1 VQTVKQILEGKSNE
15 VHGVTPADT
24 VLTAIKRMAELGV
37 GALVVLENNK
47 LVGILSERDYA
58 RKIVLAGKSSK
69 ETPVRDIMS
78 SPVLTTTL
86 DGRANDCMRLM
97 TDRRIRHL
105 PIIDG
110 DRVVGMLSIG
120 DLLKVVI
127 SEQQKVIDQ
136 LNSYISS

>member
-1 VQTVKQILEGKSNE
+1 MHSVKQILEGKGNE
-15 VHGVTPADT
+15 IHSVTPNDT

-37 GALVVLENNK
+37 GALVVLENDM

-86 DGRANDCMRLM
+86 DARANACMRLM

-105 PIIDG
+105 PIVDG

-127 SEQQKVIDQ
+127 LEQQKVIDQ
-136 LNSYISS
+136 LNNYISS